1 MPPEGSGE
9 PSRRVRVTPVT
20 HEARGVG
27 RCRGVPA
34 VRGSQTGRRTVGSGR
49 QAPPRGGARCDRAG
63 DQLSEQGTAAP
74 AGHAHRES
82 PEERRARYD
91 ADEVHSLR
99 ERVAATRWRRRLAA
113 RRSVNH
119 GYRVGV
125 GIVGGLI
132 TALGLATIPLPGP
145 GWLTVIAGLFVLAT
159 EFTWAERLLEFTKK
173 HVKRW
178 TDWVSAQ
185 PVWVRLLI
193 AAATAAFVYGVLVVT
208 LHVMGVPD
216 WVPGWV
222 PLWR

>member
-1 MPPEGSGE
+1 VTAPQPE
-9 PSRRVRVTPVT
+9 P
-20 HEARGVG
+20 
-27 RCRGVPA
+27 
-34 VRGSQTGRRTVGSGR
+34 
-49 QAPPRGGARCDRAG
+49 
-63 DQLSEQGTAAP
+63 
-74 AGHAHRES
+74 HRES
-82 PEERRARYD
+82 TEERRARYD
-91 ADEVHSLR
+91 TDEVRSLR
-99 ERVAATRWRRRLAA
+99 ERIADTGWRTRLAA

-132 TALGLATIPLPGP
+132 VAVGLVTIPLPGP

-159 EFTWAERLLEFTKK
+159 EFLWAERLLEFTKR

-178 TDWVSAQ
+178 TDWLTAQ

-193 AAATAAFVYGVLVVT
+193 AAATAAFVYGGLLLT
-208 LHVMGVPD
+208 LHLVGVPH